1 MLKRK
6 GRLILI
12 GLTVVAAALVI
23 VYTTRSSGVS
33 AELAVVKR
41 TGLRTV
47 VRAEG
52 QTRVEERYVFTAP
65 VSGQLLRID
74 AQPGDSVR
82 TGDVLFRILPPPD
95 SEQSLRVAR
104 ARLEAARSQVM
115 RMERM
120 RDDARAAAEQ
130 AARTL
135 ERQRVLAAEEILSPQ
150 ELEQA
155 ELAAA
160 SARRQWDAAESAF
173 RAAVADAQSAE
184 ALALADESER
194 MQSGI
199 SVRAVEAGV
208 LLSIRD
214 RSGRVVA
221 AGEPIL
227 ETGNLE
233 RMEVVVDVLS
243 EDAVQIR
250 PGNPVALSGWGEE
263 GVLEARVRY
272 VEPAAFTKW
281 SALGVE
287 EQRVNVVIDLVST
300 EAPWTDGPDEQPSA
314 PITGRLGDGYRV
326 DADIEIWSSD
336 DALTVPVSAVFREAG
351 EWFVFAVVRDT
362 AEKRSVSLGRRSS
375 EAAVVLS
382 GLQAGDVVIRYPTAD
397 IAPGVRIRN
406 SPRSRS
412 DSYIPEADPDTSRI
426 GL

>member
-23 VYTTRSSGVS
+23 VYTIRSSGVS

-82 TGDVLFRILPPPD
+82 TGDVLFRVLPPPD

-300 EAPWTDGPDEQPSA
+300 GALWTDGPDEQPSA

-406 SPRSRS
+406 
-412 DSYIPEADPDTSRI
+412 
-426 GL
+426 

>member
-12 GLTVVAAALVI
+12 GLTVVAATLVI

-300 EAPWTDGPDEQPSA
+300 GALWADGPDEQPSA

-336 DALTVPVSAVFREAG
+336 DALTVPVSAVFREVG
-351 EWFVFAVVRDT
+351 EWFVFAVVKDT
-362 AEKRSVSLGRRSS
+362 AEKRGVSLGRRSS

-406 SPRSRS
+406 
-412 DSYIPEADPDTSRI
+412 
-426 GL
+426 

>member
-300 EAPWTDGPDEQPSA
+300 GAPWADGPDEQPSA

-351 EWFVFAVVRDT
+351 EWFVFAVVKDT

-406 SPRSRS
+406 
-412 DSYIPEADPDTSRI
+412 
-426 GL
+426 

>member
-300 EAPWTDGPDEQPSA
+300 GALWADGPDEQPSA

-351 EWFVFAVVRDT
+351 EWFVFAAVRDT

-406 SPRSRS
+406 
-412 DSYIPEADPDTSRI
+412 
-426 GL
+426 

>member
-12 GLTVVAAALVI
+12 GLTVVAATLVI

-300 EAPWTDGPDEQPSA
+300 GAPWADGPDEQPSA

-406 SPRSRS
+406 
-412 DSYIPEADPDTSRI
+412 
-426 GL
+426 

>member
-12 GLTVVAAALVI
+12 GLTVVAATLVI

-300 EAPWTDGPDEQPSA
+300 GAPWADGPDEQPSA

-351 EWFVFAVVRDT
+351 EWFVFVVVKDT

>member
-1 MLKRK
+1 
-6 GRLILI
+6 
-12 GLTVVAAALVI
+12 
-23 VYTTRSSGVS
+23 
-33 AELAVVKR
+33 
-41 TGLRTV
+41 
-47 VRAEG
+47 
-52 QTRVEERYVFTAP
+52 
-65 VSGQLLRID
+65 LLRID

-300 EAPWTDGPDEQPSA
+300 GALWADGPDEQPSA

-351 EWFVFAVVRDT
+351 EWFVFAVVKDT
-362 AEKRSVSLGRRSS
+362 AEKRGVSLGRRSS

-406 SPRSRS
+406 
-412 DSYIPEADPDTSRI
+412 
-426 GL
+426 

>member
-300 EAPWTDGPDEQPSA
+300 GAPWADGPDEQPSA

-336 DALTVPVSAVFREAG
+336 DALTVPVSAVFREVG
-351 EWFVFAVVRDT
+351 EWFVFAVVKDT

-375 EAAVVLS
+375 EAAEVLS

-406 SPRSRS
+406 
-412 DSYIPEADPDTSRI
+412 
-426 GL
+426 

>member
-12 GLTVVAAALVI
+12 GLTVVAATLVI

-300 EAPWTDGPDEQPSA
+300 GALWADGPDEQPSA

-351 EWFVFAVVRDT
+351 EWFVFVVVKDT

-406 SPRSRS
+406 
-412 DSYIPEADPDTSRI
+412 
-426 GL
+426 